1 MNLRHSLLRAT
12 RPALRTL
19 RSRHTLAA
27 GLTLGLLAGVPSQAA
42 ELLKLSPAQA
52 EAAQLRTQPA
62 QTANAANTGAN
73 LVLQGTVMLPSQAT
87 DLVSAP
93 VAGVVQAVLVSP
105 GQSVRAGTPVA
116 RLLSPQ
122 LVEWQRDWLQA
133 DTQAQLA
140 RERLQRDEQLF
151 AEGIIA
157 EQRLRETRGQARM
170 AQVTLDERSQAL
182 RLAGVSAQQLKHPAL
197 DASLTL
203 VAPASGTV
211 LELSATPGQRL
222 DAGMPVARLARAGL
236 LSIEV
241 QASQQQLGWL
251 KVGDALKV
259 EGCKTPARLAAITPQ
274 VSSASQAALLRADFS
289 GGENCLRVN
298 QFVQLHAA
306 AALPASGAISVPT
319 AALVQHE
326 GQPHVFV
333 KRAQGY
339 EPVAV
344 RTGAAGGTQITV
356 LSGLKAGDEVV
367 VQGTAALKGL
377 WQGLGLEGA
386 PAEAPTTPTKAK

>member
-1 MNLRHSLLRAT
+1 MPMNLRLLSPCP
-12 RPALRTL
+12 RPL
-19 RSRHTLAA
+19 RHTLAA
-27 GLTLGLLAGVPSQAA
+27 GLALGLLAWAPAQAA

-52 EAAQLRTQPA
+52 EAAHLRTQVA
-62 QTANAANTGAN
+62 QTASTANTGAN

-93 VAGVVQAVLVSP
+93 VGGVVQAVLVSP

-133 DTQAQLA
+133 DTHAQLA

-157 EQRLRETRGQARM
+157 EQ
-170 AQVTLDERSQAL
+170 

-251 KVGDALKV
+251 KVGDPLKV
-259 EGCKTPARLAAITPQ
+259 DGCKTPARLAAITPQ

-289 GGENCLRVN
+289 GNENCLRVN

-306 AALPASGAISVPT
+306 ATLPATGAISVPT

-386 PAEAPTTPTKAK
+386 PAEAPAAAKAPATPTKAK

>member
-1 MNLRHSLLRAT
+1 MPMNLRLLSPCP
-12 RPALRTL
+12 RPL
-19 RSRHTLAA
+19 RHTLAA
-27 GLTLGLLAGVPSQAA
+27 GLALGLLAWAPAQAA

-52 EAAQLRTQPA
+52 EAAHLRTQVA
-62 QTANAANTGAN
+62 QTASTANTGAN

-93 VAGVVQAVLVSP
+93 VGGVVQAVLVSP

-133 DTQAQLA
+133 DTHAQLA

-157 EQRLRETRGQARM
+157 EQRLRETRGQ
-170 AQVTLDERSQAL
+170 
-182 RLAGVSAQQLKHPAL
+182 
-197 DASLTL
+197 
-203 VAPASGTV
+203 V

-251 KVGDALKV
+251 KVGDPLKV
-259 EGCKTPARLAAITPQ
+259 DGCKTPARLAAITPQ

-289 GGENCLRVN
+289 GNENCLRVN

-306 AALPASGAISVPT
+306 ATLPATGAISVPT

-356 LSGLKAGDEVV
+356 LIGLKAGDEVV

-386 PAEAPTTPTKAK
+386 PAEAPAAAKAPATPTKAK

>member
-1 MNLRHSLLRAT
+1 MPMNLRLLSPCP
-12 RPALRTL
+12 RPL
-19 RSRHTLAA
+19 RHTLAA
-27 GLTLGLLAGVPSQAA
+27 GLALGLLARAPAQAA
-42 ELLKLSPAQA
+42 ELLNLSPAQA
-52 EAAQLRTQPA
+52 EAAHLRTQVA
-62 QTANAANTGAN
+62 QTASTANTGAN

-93 VAGVVQAVLVSP
+93 VGGVVQAVLVSP

-133 DTQAQLA
+133 DTQAQL
-140 RERLQRDEQLF
+140 
-151 AEGIIA
+151 
-157 EQRLRETRGQARM
+157 
-170 AQVTLDERSQAL
+170 TLDERSQAL

-251 KVGDALKV
+251 KVGDPLKV
-259 EGCKTPARLAAITPQ
+259 DGCKTPARLAAITPQ

-289 GGENCLRVN
+289 GNENCLRVN

-306 AALPASGAISVPT
+306 ATLPATGAISVPT

-386 PAEAPTTPTKAK
+386 PAEAPAAAKAPATPTKAK

>member
-1 MNLRHSLLRAT
+1 MPMNLRLLSPCP
-12 RPALRTL
+12 RPL
-19 RSRHTLAA
+19 RHTLAA
-27 GLTLGLLAGVPSQAA
+27 GLALGLLAWAPAQAA

-52 EAAQLRTQPA
+52 EAAHLRTQVA
-62 QTANAANTGAN
+62 QTASTANTGAN
-73 LVLQGTVMLPSQAT
+73 LV
-87 DLVSAP
+87 SAP
-93 VAGVVQAVLVSP
+93 VGGVVQAVLVSP

-157 EQRLRETRGQARM
+157 EQRLRETRGQSRM

-251 KVGDALKV
+251 KVGDPLKV
-259 EGCKTPARLAAITPQ
+259 DGCK
-274 VSSASQAALLRADFS
+274 
-289 GGENCLRVN
+289 
-298 QFVQLHAA
+298 
-306 AALPASGAISVPT
+306 
-319 AALVQHE
+319 
-326 GQPHVFV
+326 
-333 KRAQGY
+333 
-339 EPVAV
+339 
-344 RTGAAGGTQITV
+344 
-356 LSGLKAGDEVV
+356 
-367 VQGTAALKGL
+367 
-377 WQGLGLEGA
+377 
-386 PAEAPTTPTKAK
+386 